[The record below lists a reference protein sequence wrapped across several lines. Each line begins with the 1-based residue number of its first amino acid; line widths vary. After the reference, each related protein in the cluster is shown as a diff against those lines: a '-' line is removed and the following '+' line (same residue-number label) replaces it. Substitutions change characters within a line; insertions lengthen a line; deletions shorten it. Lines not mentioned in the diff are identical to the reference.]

1 MIKVDRSF
9 TAGLGTNESDGAV
22 VNAVLSLTRS
32 LGLTAVAEGVE
43 TEDQLGLLCR
53 LGCDVG
59 QGFYFA
65 RPQPPWEIEQVL
77 AKGAALSSDHGDY
90 AVL

>member
-9 TAGLGTNESDGAV
+9 TAGLGRNESDSAV
-22 VNAVLSLTRS
+22 VIAVLSLARS

-43 TEDQLGLLCR
+43 TEAQLVQLLD

-59 QGFYFA
+59 QGFHFG
-65 RPQPPWEIEQVL
+65 RPQPAGRDRGIARAERHRRATTVRER
-77 AKGAALSSDHGDY
+77 
-90 AVL
+90 